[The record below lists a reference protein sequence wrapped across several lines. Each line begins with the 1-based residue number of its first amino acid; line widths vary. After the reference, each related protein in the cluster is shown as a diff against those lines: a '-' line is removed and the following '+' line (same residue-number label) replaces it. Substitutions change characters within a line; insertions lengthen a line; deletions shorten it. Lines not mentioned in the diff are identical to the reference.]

1 MICSFGY
8 TIHMTVHHGMDLITF
23 LAGLFGRGMFSNAV
37 WDPIFGNSSVQ
48 DVAKRIIKPARKG
61 AGHYDV

>member
-1 MICSFGY
+1 
-8 TIHMTVHHGMDLITF
+8 MTVHHGMDLITF